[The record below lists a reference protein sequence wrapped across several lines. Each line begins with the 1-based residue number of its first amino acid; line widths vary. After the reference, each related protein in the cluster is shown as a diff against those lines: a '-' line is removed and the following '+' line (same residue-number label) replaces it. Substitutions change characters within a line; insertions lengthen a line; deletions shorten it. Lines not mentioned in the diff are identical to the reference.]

1 MEGCRS
7 IAFSSPSG
15 IARFA
20 RPSSEV
26 PSRASGC
33 GPATRRSKVFSKVS
47 NGESVRTRRR
57 AMGSSFHFGAVSRP
71 WGLPRF
77 SPELTP
83 LAGNGD
89 CPGCE
94 VFAATAD
101 RPEAFVQVSAAG
113 YSTRARGVLRGA
125 TRPGRRKKFLGEP
138 LRRARALR
146 PSPLPH
152 LWGSPFRAGFGV
164 AGHGVRTGGR

>member
-47 NGESVRTRRR
+47 NGESVKQGT
-57 AMGSSFHFGAVSRP
+57 MGSSFHFGAGSVP
-71 WGLPRF
+71 LGLPRF

-83 LAGNGD
+83 LARTPLLPRMWGSRRYDG
-89 CPGCE
+89 PIRG
-94 VFAATAD
+94 V
-101 RPEAFVQVSAAG
+101 
-113 YSTRARGVLRGA
+113 RARQRRGVLRGE
-125 TRPGRRKKFLGEP
+125 TRPDR
-138 LRRARALR
+138 
-146 PSPLPH
+146 
-152 LWGSPFRAGFGV
+152 
-164 AGHGVRTGGR
+164 

>member
-47 NGESVRTRRR
+47 NGESVKQGT
-57 AMGSSFHFGAVSRP
+57 MGSSFHFGAGSVP
-71 WGLPRF
+71 LGLPRF

-83 LAGNGD
+83 LAR
-89 CPGCE
+89 
-94 VFAATAD
+94 T
-101 RPEAFVQVSAAG
+101 
-113 YSTRARGVLRGA
+113 
-125 TRPGRRKKFLGEP
+125 P
-138 LRRARALR
+138 L
-146 PSPLPH
+146 LPRM
-152 LWGSPFRAGFGV
+152 WGSRGTRVSGV
-164 AGHGVRTGGR
+164 NSGEKRGSPHGLMAAPK